1 MGSFQS
7 KFLEFRKLKFLCG
20 KCLLHILQSV
30 SCPIQAILSG
40 SNIFSTKFHHLRTSP
55 KYNADKSGGAVQN
68 PCRGVANLERS
79 VCNQSRGHVNKSDR
93 RVDPSIFPQL
103 ETTSLTS
110 KPHTHDANLP
120 EFSQS
125 QEKITAL
132 LASGQIDIAWKRH
145 HLEVKNHIRL
155 N

>member
-1 MGSFQS
+1 MIFGFILD
-7 KFLEFRKLKFLCG
+7 FIKLKFLCG
-20 KCLLHILQSV
+20 KYLLHILQSV

-40 SNIFSTKFHHLRTSP
+40 SNISSTKFHHLRTSP
-55 KYNADKSGGAVQN
+55 KYNADKSSGAVQN
-68 PCRGVANLERS
+68 PRRGVANLERS

-110 KPHTHDANLP
+110 KLHTHDANLP

-132 LASGQIDIAWKRH
+132 LACNQIDIAWKRSL
-145 HLEVKNHIRL
+145 LEIRKTHY
-155 N
+155 